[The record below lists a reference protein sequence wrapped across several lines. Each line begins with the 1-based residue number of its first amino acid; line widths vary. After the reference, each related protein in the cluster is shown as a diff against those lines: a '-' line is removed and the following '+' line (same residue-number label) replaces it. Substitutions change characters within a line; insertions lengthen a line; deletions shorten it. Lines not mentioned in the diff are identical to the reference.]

1 MTKKLW
7 NTWSIEICIWDTAGP
22 NTLQT
27 LCTHTWRGLWSYP
40 IDTVLRVFPL
50 WWLSGQE
57 IIFTW
62 CGPLKDMAWDQSG
75 LLCVCVSD
83 ALMVSFLS
91 PWDQFSSSYT
101 ECPQWSPSKIC
112 FAKRSPV
119 SCAGKSHKLPVPAF
133 DIILFSVQ
141 YVSADFGNCDEF
153 GLLSRLFTPP
163 TSPMRSRPLTQDK
176 SLLCYYFICG
186 GFVAASKQQSMMG

>member
-1 MTKKLW
+1 MEYLIYRNLHLRHCRPKHIANSLYSHVERIMVLSHWHCFESISPVMALW
-7 NTWSIEICIWDTAGP
+7 PRDNIYLMRSIKRHGLRSERVVVC
-22 NTLQT
+22 
-27 LCTHTWRGLWSYP
+27 LCEW
-40 IDTVLRVFPL
+40 
-50 WWLSGQE
+50 QN
-57 IIFTW
+57 
-62 CGPLKDMAWDQSG
+62 
-75 LLCVCVSD
+75 

-91 PWDQFSSSYT
+91 PLDQFSSSYT
-101 ECPQWSPSKIC
+101 EHPQWSPSKIC